1 MLERTV
7 SRIMPL
13 DEEAMS
19 KCQERL
25 DNLIKPLNSLGAF
38 EMLAR
43 KMAGVTGLP
52 RPKML
57 QSSLVLAAGDKSV
70 PSSTAQVFA
79 AHVGARLVWFDAGKG
94 RGNSRGG
101 MLAAIE
107 SGIRIAQVEVA
118 KGSRILGLGTLGN
131 NISAAD
137 SIIKGNRVG
146 VSDPVAML
154 VAAESPVIA
163 GLAGV
168 ILGAAAERAAVVLD
182 DAATLAG
189 ALVAVELAP
198 LAGEYLVGSHFSAER
213 GSEEAIRL
221 LGMQAYLKLGM
232 NLGEGTG
239 AALGISLLKASM
251 HVLNDMKT
259 FGDAAVPVAEDGPG
273 ALVQNPDV
281 RD

>member
-1 MLERTV
+1 
-7 SRIMPL
+7 
-13 DEEAMS
+13 
-19 KCQERL
+19 
-25 DNLIKPLNSLGAF
+25 
-38 EMLAR
+38 
-43 KMAGVTGLP
+43 
-52 RPKML
+52 
-57 QSSLVLAAGDKSV
+57 
-70 PSSTAQVFA
+70 
-79 AHVGARLVWFDAGKG
+79 
-94 RGNSRGG
+94 

-131 NISAAD
+131 NVSAAD
-137 SIIKGNRVG
+137 SIITGNRDG
-146 VSDPVAML
+146 FSDPVAML
-154 VAAESPVIA
+154 AAAESPVIA

-189 ALVAVELAP
+189 ALVAIKLAP

-239 AALGISLLKASM
+239 AALGISLLKASL